1 MPSEEVKS
9 SSSPESY
16 AGPKWDLGTIVA
28 GVIRRDGN
36 FTLGVLLTLAESLG
50 LTPGQLTSYKK
61 LVRREMYNMIDSQQG
76 SMYAALED
84 AEVSKFLH
92 RPVTTRPTTAK
103 RSFNY
108 PTRIRLILARPKPTP
123 NM

>member
-9 SSSPESY
+9 SLSPESY
-16 AGPKWDLGTIVA
+16 TGPKWDLGTTVA
-28 GVIRRDGN
+28 GVIRREGN

-50 LTPGQLTSYKK
+50 LTPSQLNSYKK

-84 AEVSKFLH
+84 AEISKF
-92 RPVTTRPTTAK
+92 RPQGRD
-103 RSFNY
+103 Y
-108 PTRIRLILARPKPTP
+108 TP
-123 NM
+123 NYRKTEFQLPDADDPDTSSPEANT